1 MSTLHEQ
8 FTATLRKGQNK
19 GAWRFGQVAD
29 QAVLVGGD
37 NTETADRHQGQGA
50 GVTVG
55 QEAVDASPEASLT
68 VSASGELRRPVP
80 LDAGRPVPLDAGRT
94 VLAATLERR
103 GSAQKAA
110 GVGAQRGWVMLFEA
124 RYFGTD
130 AARGNARDPV

>member
-68 VSASGELRRPVP
+68 VSASGELRRPM
-80 LDAGRPVPLDAGRT
+80 PLDAGRT

-110 GVGAQRGWVMLFEA
+110 GVGAQRGWVMLFAA
-124 RYFGTD
+124 RYFGTSRC
-130 AARGNARDPV
+130 ARERDGAHLAG